1 MLVCNNITVLID
13 TWGLPYLVFQKKS
26 WMVESSLF
34 NYNIVFNSHSLFL
47 KIKSGAML
55 FNLIYPMVSSWKQ
68 LSLLVYILMNLSLM

>member
-1 MLVCNNITVLID
+1 MGATLFSISK
-13 TWGLPYLVFQKKS
+13 QKLDGGKFT
-26 WMVESSLF
+26 F

-47 KIKSGAML
+47 QIKSGAML